1 LVAPYFDFVLRG
13 KGTDRERRSI
23 MKKTLSVPVV
33 LATMLAL
40 LLGVSLVAADVDPP
54 TVEATLKAGESLQVT
69 KTVTV
74 PDVPPKL
81 DLFFLVDLTGSYWDD
96 LEYNIKP
103 KAPDIFDD
111 VRAAVP
117 DSQFGLGS
125 FQDFPF
131 EPWGWPDDVAYSL
144 RQGMT
149 ADRATWL
156 AAVNAMAAYG
166 GRDGP
171 ESQYEAL
178 FQTATGAGK
187 EMPPTTDGDYDDLG
201 EIAPGQDPSFR
212 ADAAKVL
219 AITTDAPFHTP
230 GDSTC
235 YDSPGCPFDYP
246 GASRDDTVD
255 ALNAVGITVIAIKA
269 PGAGSE
275 MDDLAAATG
284 GTVKTTDA
292 SSTEIAEA
300 IIGGIEELEFDI
312 TGHPVGCDPLEITFE
327 PPVHE
332 DVPGGSSVEFE
343 ETIAVPGDFTGSGTF
358 HCTVEFKAGDA
369 VIGVQEISI
378 TVPPPTAITLASFTA
393 EAGAEGVT
401 LAWETGTEVDNAGF
415 NLHRAMTQDG
425 PWTQINSAL
434 IPAQGDP
441 VSGASY
447 SFLDRPD
454 HGTFYYQLE
463 DVDLY
468 GVSTLHGPVKATL
481 ARPLRRPLYRPRLP
495 EF

>member
-1 LVAPYFDFVLRG
+1 LVAPYFDFVLRD
-13 KGTDRERRSI
+13 KGTDRERRSV
-23 MKKTLSVPVV
+23 MKKTLSVSAV
-33 LATMLAL
+33 LATILA

-81 DLFFLVDLTGSYWDD
+81 DLFFLVDLTGSYIND
-96 LEYNIKP
+96 LPVIKA
-103 KAPDIFDD
+103 KAPAIFDD

-117 DSQFGLGS
+117 DSHFGLGS
-125 FQDFPF
+125 FEDFPF
-131 EPWGWPDDVAYSL
+131 TPWGDSDAGDEAYSL
-144 RQGMT
+144 NQDMT
-149 ADRATWL
+149 ADRTTWL
-156 AAVNAMAAYG
+156 NAVNAMSVG
-166 GRDGP
+166 WGRDGP

-187 EMPPTTDGDYDDLG
+187 EMPPTTDGDYNDLG
-201 EIAPGQDPSFR
+201 EIAPGQNPSFR

-230 GDSTC
+230 GDSTF
-235 YDSPGCPFDYP
+235 PYP
-246 GASRDDTVD
+246 GPSRDDTVD

-275 MDDLAAATG
+275 MDDLAVATG
-284 GTVKTTDA
+284 GTVKTTGD
-292 SSTEIAEA
+292 SSAEIVEA
-300 IIGGIEELEFDI
+300 IIGGIEELKFDI
-312 TGHPVGCDPLEITFE
+312 TAHPVGCDPLEITFE

-343 ETIAVPGDFTGSGTF
+343 ETIAVPGDFTGHGTF

-401 LAWETGTEVDNAGF
+401 LAWETATEIDNAGF

-425 PWTQINSAL
+425 PWTQINGAL
-434 IPAQGDP
+434 IAAEGDP
-441 VSGASY
+441 VAGASY
-447 SFLDRPD
+447 SFLDAPGY
-454 HGTFYYQLE
+454 GTFYYQLE
-463 DVDLY
+463 DMDLY
-468 GVSTLHGPVKATL
+468 GVSALHGPVRVTM
-481 ARPLRRPLYRPRLP
+481 ARPSRRPLYRPTLP